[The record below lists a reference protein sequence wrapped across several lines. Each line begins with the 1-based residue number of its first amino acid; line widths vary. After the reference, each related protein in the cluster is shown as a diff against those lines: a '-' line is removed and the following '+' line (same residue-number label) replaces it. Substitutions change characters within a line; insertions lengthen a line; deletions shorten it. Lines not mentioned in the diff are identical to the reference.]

1 MGRCGVTRRNDT
13 PPAAPVAR
21 NYDYQLTDIMQPS
34 YTPGVAEL
42 DDARAIDVTLIDPN
56 PSQPRRAFDQ
66 AALEELAASIR
77 RHGVLQPILVRPA
90 GPRYQLI
97 AGERRWRAAQIA
109 GLEAM
114 PFIVREIGDDDEVEV
129 LALLENVHRQDLDPL
144 DEAHAYRRLLE
155 RLRLSKRGLAESL
168 DLTHTRV
175 NNRLLLIEN
184 PAIEE
189 AVRTGAL
196 GVTVAQELARS
207 EDPALQQ
214 DTIERAKQGER
225 VRVRDVKPPAPQA
238 ATEPEPAEVEIN
250 FHAPAGP
257 QATPSTESRRIGQDN
272 PAASRRPDV
281 EINFHPTTSD
291 VAPRPG
297 EDPDR
302 RDQLTTASPL
312 ASTPQPTAGNPPAEG
327 SDAVV
332 DPGQVRLR
340 DLRLIQLREGR
351 DGEPRQLDTADKA
364 TVLRIL
370 RADLAWLENGDR
382 QVPQE

>member
-1 MGRCGVTRRNDT
+1 VTRRNDT
-13 PPAAPVAR
+13 TPAAPVAR

-56 PSQPRRAFDQ
+56 PNQPRHTFDQ

-77 RHGVLQPILVRPA
+77 RHGVLQPILVRSA
-90 GPRYQLI
+90 GPRYQII
-97 AGERRWRAAQIA
+97 AGERRWRAAQLA
-109 GLEAM
+109 GLEAV
-114 PFIVREIGDDDEVEV
+114 PSIVRAISDDAEGEV

-144 DEAHAYRRLLE
+144 DEAHAYHRLLE

-168 DLTHTRV
+168 DLNHTRV

-189 AVRTGAL
+189 AVRVGAL

-207 EDPALQQ
+207 EDPVLQQ
-214 DTIERAKQGER
+214 DTLKRATRGER
-225 VRVRDVKPPAPQA
+225 VRVRDVKPSAPQA
-238 ATEPEPAEVEIN
+238 ATAPEPA
-250 FHAPAGP
+250 
-257 QATPSTESRRIGQDN
+257 
-272 PAASRRPDV
+272 DV
-281 EINFHPTTSD
+281 EINFHPTTPD
-291 VAPRPG
+291 VALRPD
-297 EDPDR
+297 EDLDR
-302 RDQLTTASPL
+302 RDQLTTAPPL
-312 ASTPQPTAGNPPAEG
+312 ASTPQPTAGHSPAEG
-327 SDAVV
+327 SAAAV

-370 RADLAWLENGDR
+370 RADLAWLENSDR
-382 QVPQE
+382 QVPHD